1 MRIVLDTNVLV
12 AGLLNPVGACGRLLD
27 LVLDGAV
34 VCSADERILQ
44 EYEEVLRRARLAL
57 PAGPVR
63 EVLAFL
69 RQSADLVAPLPLDR
83 KLPDPDDLP
92 FLEVAA
98 AAGAILVTGNLR
110 HFPKKALGRVTVVS
124 AAESLDL
131 LRRSA

>member
-1 MRIVLDTNVLV
+1 VRIVLDTNVLV

-34 VCSADERILQ
+34 VCSADERILR

-57 PAGPVR
+57 LAGAVH
-63 EVLAFL
+63 EILTFL
-69 RQSADLVAPLPLDR
+69 RQSADLVAPLPLNLR
-83 KLPDPDDLP
+83 LLDPDDLP

-98 AAGAILVTGNLR
+98 AEGAILVTGNPR
-110 HFPKKALGRVTVVS
+110 HYPKKACGRVVVVS